1 MRRFTPGGRGAFRR
15 RFLSRRD
22 ISADRFSP
30 AIRATAADN
39 RSRASFRFCACERE
53 SWTVTEIPLGR
64 CRSVTAVDTL
74 LTFWPPGPEERANVS
89 SRSASRSSGGFFSGA
104 IVPAILARVV
114 MFRSGT
120 FPARSEGGAPS
131 RLAPSGIH
139 PLAVQNFGRAGF
151 RLHRK
156 SCARFRNSRP

>member
-15 RFLSRRD
+15 RVFSRRD
-22 ISADRFSP
+22 ISAARFSR
-30 AIRATAADN
+30 AIRSTAAAN

-74 LTFWPPGPEERANVS
+74 LTFWPPGPEERAKVS
-89 SRSASRSSGGFFSGA
+89 SRSASRNSMGFSRGA
-104 IVPAILARVV
+104 VILVRVV
-114 MFRSGT
+114 MFRPET
-120 FPARSEGGAPS
+120 FPVRSEEGAPS

-139 PLAVQNFGRAGF
+139 LLAAQNFGRAGS

-156 SCARFRNSRP
+156 SCARSRNSRP